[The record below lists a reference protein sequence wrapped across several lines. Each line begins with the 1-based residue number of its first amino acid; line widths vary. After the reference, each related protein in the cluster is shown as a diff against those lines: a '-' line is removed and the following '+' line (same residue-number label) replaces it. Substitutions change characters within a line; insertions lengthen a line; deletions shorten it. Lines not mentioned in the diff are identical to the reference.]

1 MTVRAESEIL
11 DRFEM
16 DEGALEMENHQQK
29 EMKTMA
35 RTYRNTP
42 ETKQKT
48 KRRKSKKNKASWRA
62 FREQHRHSKAME
74 SSEHMNVARVVC
86 R

>member
-1 MTVRAESEIL
+1 MKARSDIF
-11 DRFEM
+11 DRYGM
-16 DEGALEMENHQQK
+16 YEGALEVENHQQT

-74 SSEHMNVARVVC
+74 SSKHMNVAKVVC

>member
-1 MTVRAESEIL
+1 MKARSEIF

-16 DEGALEMENHQQK
+16 DEGALEMENHQQT

-62 FREQHRHSKAME
+62 FREQHRHAKAME

>member
-1 MTVRAESEIL
+1 MTVGAESEIF

-16 DEGALEMENHQQK
+16 DEGALEMENHQQA

-48 KRRKSKKNKASWRA
+48 KRRKSKKNKASWRLSLI
-62 FREQHRHSKAME
+62 HI
-74 SSEHMNVARVVC
+74 
-86 R
+86 

>member
-1 MTVRAESEIL
+1 MGAESEIF
-11 DRFEM
+11 DRYGM
-16 DEGALEMENHQQK
+16 DEGALEVENHQQT

-62 FREQHRHSKAME
+62 FREQHRHSNAME
-74 SSEHMNVARVVC
+74 SSKHMNVAKVVC

>member
-1 MTVRAESEIL
+1 MTVGAESEIF
-11 DRFEM
+11 DRFGM
-16 DEGALEMENHQQK
+16 DEGALEMENHQQT

-48 KRRKSKKNKASWRA
+48 KRRKSRKNKASWRA

-74 SSEHMNVARVVC
+74 SSKHMNVARVVW